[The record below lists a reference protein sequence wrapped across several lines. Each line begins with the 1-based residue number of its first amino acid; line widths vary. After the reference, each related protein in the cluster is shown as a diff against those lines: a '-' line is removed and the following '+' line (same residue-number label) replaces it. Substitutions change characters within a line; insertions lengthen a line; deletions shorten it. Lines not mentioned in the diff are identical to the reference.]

1 MGDNMKKS
9 IAAITLAGAIALTG
23 AGSAIADNYTA
34 PVQNGTVSDGTVA
47 PGEAVIFSGTGFEP
61 GEIIDVTVEEIGTPQ
76 ALGASFSGGASMAV
90 PTKIN
95 LPFGIVGT
103 FETTANADGSFSLP
117 ITLNATGTYKL
128 TAVGRTS
135 GHTVSSTVTVAEAA
149 VTGAGTTSGTGTD
162 ASSANN
168 LADTGAD
175 ASLVLWSLVGAGA
188 LAAGAASV
196 VVVRRRAKA
205 EAAA

>member
-1 MGDNMKKS
+1 MKKS
-9 IAAITLAGAIALTG
+9 IAAITLAGALALTG
-23 AGSAIADNYTA
+23 AGSAMAETYPA
-34 PVQNGTVSDGTVA
+34 PPQGGTVSDGTVA
-47 PGEAVIFSGTGFEP
+47 PGEAVTFSGGGMAP
-61 GEIIDVTVEEIGTPQ
+61 GETVDVTVEEIGTPQ

-90 PTKIN
+90 PAKIN

-103 FETTANADGSFSLP
+103 FATTADANGNFSLP

-135 GHTVSSTVTVAEAA
+135 GNTVSSTVTVAGAA